1 MIRITIAA
9 ALAAFVIYDAAVAPA
24 FTGANE
30 PTERPRGQKGD
41 RLPVQPVGASCADA
55 AWPYYK
61 DNCVRSRQ
69 PAEQT
74 PAPRYVRIVAADRTL
89 SFDISSSFSSLAN

>member
-1 MIRITIAA
+1 
-9 ALAAFVIYDAAVAPA
+9 
-24 FTGANE
+24 
-30 PTERPRGQKGD
+30 
-41 RLPVQPVGASCADA
+41 VGASCADA

-89 SFDISSSFSSLAN
+89 SFDISSSFSSFAN